1 MDAEQGHAGL
11 STAKGP
17 ARPHLHKADSGE
29 QLLGIS
35 CHSLPS
41 LPGQECSPLAGNI
54 HTNSVTGNR
63 TMELWKGPARIS
75 ESNSSAGR
83 HSCTGPG
90 LHTPGPRELI
100 LLSSKPQNPGRNSPQ
115 RAGIV
120 FLWLKGSVG
129 SHKNGGST
137 IPLPSTTL
145 GPSHQCP

>member
-1 MDAEQGHAGL
+1 MLDSAQQRALPDLICTKLTVESSCWASPATAFPACPGRSAHPWLGT
-11 STAKGP
+11 STPTQLQATEPWNCGRDP
-17 ARPHLHKADSGE
+17 PGSVSPTHL
-29 QLLGIS
+29 
-35 CHSLPS
+35 P
-41 LPGQECSPLAGNI
+41 
-54 HTNSVTGNR
+54 
-63 TMELWKGPARIS
+63 
-75 ESNSSAGR
+75 GR

-100 LLSSKPQNPGRNSPQ
+100 LLSSKPQKPGRNSPQ